1 MKAIVYDCYTEIFPN
16 DKEIETYCKI
26 GQGADCCIFLVV
38 SGEGFE
44 CCYHNR
50 SGVGNLLERA
60 RAGLTNA
67 RREGCD
73 TAKNFD
79 PSGKQGEVDIE
90 HREEG
95 EQ

>member
-1 MKAIVYDCYTEIFPN
+1 MKAVVYDHYTEIFLN
-16 DKEIETYCKI
+16 DEEIETHCKM

-38 SGEGFE
+38 SGKGFE

-50 SGVGNLLERA
+50 SGIGDMLERA

-73 TAKNFD
+73 TVKNFD
-79 PSGKQGEVDIE
+79 PSGKLGEVDIKY
-90 HREEG
+90 HEE
-95 EQ
+95 E